1 MNVPGKENMNDEQLV
16 ESVLLGDS
24 QAQRRLY
31 ERFARKMFGICLRYS
46 GRNEEA
52 EDLLQEGFIRVF
64 KSLAQYRKTGSL
76 EGWVRKVIINTALEY
91 LRSRK
96 MVWTGL
102 EAAEEFTEESPVLD
116 RIGTDELIRQIQE
129 LPPGYRIIFN
139 LYAIEGYNHQEIAEM
154 LQISEGTSKS
164 QYSRAR
170 RQLMAAIIKLQG
182 NPSSTMR

>member
-1 MNVPGKENMNDEQLV
+1 MNLPGKENMNDEQLV
-16 ESVLLGDS
+16 EAVLLGDS
-24 QAQRRLY
+24 RAQRLLY
-31 ERFARKMFGICLRYS
+31 ERFARKMFGVCLRYS
-46 GRNEEA
+46 GRTEEA
-52 EDLLQEGFIRVF
+52 EDLLQEGFIRIF
-64 KSLAQYRKTGSL
+64 KSLSQFKGTGSL
-76 EGWVRKVIINTALEY
+76 EGWVRKVIVNTALEY

-102 EAAEEFTEESPVLD
+102 DAAEEMTEESPVLD
-116 RIGTDELIRQIQE
+116 RIGTDELIRQIQG